1 MAHAE
6 LQEEKRNTKLA
17 LKAYKAEKE
26 QARRA
31 AILIVPIALRACN
44 PRARCAE
51 LSLASCSPC

>member
-1 MAHAE
+1 VAHAE

-31 AILIVPIALRACN
+31 AILIVPIALRGCN

-51 LSLASCSPC
+51 LS